1 MSSLKEKIKSL
12 LKDDVLF
19 FDGAFGTYFSLLF
32 NEEYCEIAN
41 IKTPERVKKIHNE
54 YAEAGANLLRTNT
67 FSANRFHPEMDA
79 NSSED
84 VIRAGL
90 QIAHN
95 VAASYKNCFACAD
108 IGPISYGAYNEN
120 NLTDDDILSEYK
132 RIIDIFLD
140 AGAQIFVFETMSDI
154 SPLDKAIEYLNQKNS
169 DVYIICQFAFRPD
182 GYTKSAIGIESIVK
196 AFNKLPCDSIGFNC
210 ASGPAHVLSHIKKA
224 IKYAKKPL
232 SALPNASFPSLYEG
246 RQIYNKSEG
255 YFVEIMLHMISL
267 GVKFAGGCCGTTP
280 LHIAALTNA
289 AKKHKPIKYN
299 EESDENIIEY
309 NKKVSKPKVDVF
321 VELSPPTN
329 GKLSGILNRC
339 ELIEEIGIKNVTLPD
354 SPLARTRM
362 NPLII
367 SSSIRQKTGLNTLVH
382 LCCRDRNIIALQSDI
397 MAGWAMGLRN
407 LLCVTGDPVAAGG
420 RDDIKS
426 VFNLSSVNLMKLVS
440 HMNKEMFEEDPIN
453 IYGAVNLT
461 ANNFDSVLNRAEKKV
476 EAGAIGFLSQPVY
489 SSGDVERVKRF
500 KEKINAKLYVGIM
513 PPVTY
518 NNAMFLNN
526 EVPDINIPDNIIEEF
541 SKITDKSEAE
551 EYGCKVVGKVAV
563 EALEYADGLYLLPP
577 FGRISCVSR
586 IVDYVNKN
594 LVEDKDE

>member
-1 MSSLKEKIKSL
+1 MSSLKEKINDL
-12 LKDDVLF
+12 IKDDILF

-32 NEEYCEIAN
+32 NEEDCEASN
-41 IKTPERVKKIHNE
+41 ISHPERVKRIHGE
-54 YAEAGANLLRTNT
+54 YAKAGANLLRTNT
-67 FSANRFHPEMDA
+67 FSANKFHPEMDKKKSEEIIRLGFKIA
-79 NSSED
+79 QSVASSYE
-84 VIRAGL
+84 
-90 QIAHN
+90 
-95 VAASYKNCFACAD
+95 NCYVCAD
-108 IGPISYGAYNEN
+108 IGPISYGAYSEHNISDE
-120 NLTDDDILSEYK
+120 DILAEYK
-132 RIIDIFLD
+132 RIIDIFLG

-154 SPLDKAIEYLNQKNS
+154 SPLDKAVEYLKQKNNNAY
-169 DVYIICQFAFRPD
+169 VICQFAFRPD
-182 GYTKSAIGIESIVK
+182 GYTKSAIGIENIVK
-196 AFNKLPCDSIGFNC
+196 AFNAVPCDSIGFNC

-246 RQIYNKSEG
+246 RQIYNKAEG

-289 AKKHKPIKYN
+289 AKKHKPKKYD
-299 EESDENIIEY
+299 ETSDENIIEY

-321 VELSPPTN
+321 VELSPPTT
-329 GKLSGILNRC
+329 GKLSGTLKRC
-339 ELIEEIGIKNVTLPD
+339 ELIEEMGIKNVTLPD

-367 SSSIRQKTGLNTLVH
+367 SSSIRQDTDLNTLVH

-440 HMNKEMFEEDPIN
+440 QMNKEMFEDEPIN

-461 ANNFDSVLNRAEKKV
+461 AKNFDSVLSRTRKKV
-476 EAGAIGFLSQPVY
+476 EAGAIGFLSQPIF
-489 SSGDVERVKRF
+489 SSSDVDRVKEF
-500 KEKINAKLYVGIM
+500 KKSIDAKLYVGIM

-518 NNAMFLNN
+518 NNALFLNN
-526 EVPDINIPDNIIEEF
+526 EVPDIIIPDNIIDGF
-541 SKITDKSEAE
+541 SKITDKTEAE
-551 EYGCKVVGKVAV
+551 EYGCQVVGKVAV

-586 IVDYVNKN
+586 IIDYVNKN
-594 LVEDKDE
+594 LNEDKYE